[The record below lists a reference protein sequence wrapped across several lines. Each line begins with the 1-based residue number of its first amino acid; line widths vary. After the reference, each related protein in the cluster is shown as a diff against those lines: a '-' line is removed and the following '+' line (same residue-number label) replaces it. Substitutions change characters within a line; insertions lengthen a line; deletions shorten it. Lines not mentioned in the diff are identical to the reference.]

1 MMALAWRQFRLERRM
16 FWRNPTAAFFGVLLP
31 LGLLAI
37 FGAVFAGRQE
47 DLDVIVPGIAAMS
60 IMSATFTALA
70 YNVTTLRERGI
81 LKRLRGTPLPT
92 SAYLGGLAGNAVANA
107 ALQLVIVIVAGKFA
121 FGVDWPRDWG
131 ALAVF
136 AIAGVLCFTLLGVAL
151 SHFIP
156 NPESAP
162 AYVNAVFLP
171 QILIA
176 GVFYDAEQAPTVIQ
190 DIAQALPLT
199 HLVDGLSG
207 AMIDGDG
214 VSSHWTALLVLALWA
229 VAGGILAVRGFSWEA
244 RRDG

>member
-1 MMALAWRQFRLERRM
+1 MSELALTWHQYRLERRM

-121 FGVDWPRDWG
+121 FGVDWPRDW
-131 ALAVF
+131 ASMVVF
-136 AIAGVLCFTLLGVAL
+136 AVSKNAIADCSGVRTVL
-151 SHFIP
+151 
-156 NPESAP
+156 E
-162 AYVNAVFLP
+162 
-171 QILIA
+171 
-176 GVFYDAEQAPTVIQ
+176 AEPYCWT
-190 DIAQALPLT
+190 
-199 HLVDGLSG
+199 
-207 AMIDGDG
+207 
-214 VSSHWTALLVLALWA
+214 SS
-229 VAGGILAVRGFSWEA
+229 
-244 RRDG
+244 